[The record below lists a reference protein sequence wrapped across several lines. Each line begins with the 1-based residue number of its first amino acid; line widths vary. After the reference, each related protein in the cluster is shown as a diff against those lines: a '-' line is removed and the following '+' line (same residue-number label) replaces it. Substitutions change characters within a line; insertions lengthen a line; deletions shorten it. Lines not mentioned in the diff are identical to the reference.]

1 MSKVLIGLPNTG
13 GYPPKTVAS
22 LIQLNTPKETGW
34 AFVGNSLVYD
44 ARNDCCDMVL
54 KEDYDYLLFIDADM
68 IFPEDSIKRLIN
80 LDADVAT
87 AVYYARSGKHQ
98 PQVYSKI
105 YPRTNE
111 ALQICERFTEV
122 PDGVF
127 EVEGCGMGLC
137 LIKREVIEAVTKE
150 WYAPFEPLPGL
161 GEDFSFCYKAR
172 ERGFKILADSTI
184 EVGHIGE
191 RVYTKEDYK
200 A

>member
-1 MSKVLIGLPNTG
+1 MSKVLIGIPTTG
-13 GYPPKTVAS
+13 AIPIKTVQS
-22 LIQLNTPKETGW
+22 LMSLKRPAES
-34 AFVGNSLVYD
+34 AFYFESFSLVYF
-44 ARNDCCDMVL
+44 ARNDICDALL
-54 KEDYDYLLFIDADM
+54 KEDWDYLLFVDSDMVFPPDSFERLMALNAD
-68 IFPEDSIKRLIN
+68 I
-80 LDADVAT
+80 AT
-87 AVYYARSGKHQ
+87 AVYYGRSGKHQ
-98 PQVYSKI
+98 PQVYSRI

-191 RVYTKEDYK
+191 KVYTKEDYK
-200 A
+200 